1 MIAFGLSKKVGDG
14 KKRSILTMHV
24 LAVYLI
30 QEVVSMKRV
39 NITLPD
45 EVIREMKD
53 LPNKSRFIAEALKEK
68 LERIEREKLDRLLVE
83 GYKATKKEEKGIDKE
98 WEKITLEGWK

>member
-1 MIAFGLSKKVGDG
+1 MRRL
-14 KKRSILTMHV
+14 
-24 LAVYLI
+24 
-30 QEVVSMKRV
+30 

-45 EVIREMKD
+45 EVIREIKD

-83 GYKATKKEEKGIDKE
+83 GYKATKEEDKRIDKE
-98 WEKITLEGWK
+98 WGKITLEGWK

>member
-1 MIAFGLSKKVGDG
+1 
-14 KKRSILTMHV
+14 
-24 LAVYLI
+24 
-30 QEVVSMKRV
+30 MKRL

-45 EVIREMKD
+45 EVVREIKD

-83 GYKATKKEEKGIDKE
+83 GYKATKEEDKRIDKE

>member
-1 MIAFGLSKKVGDG
+1 
-14 KKRSILTMHV
+14 
-24 LAVYLI
+24 
-30 QEVVSMKRV
+30 MKRL

-45 EVIREMKD
+45 EVVREIKD

-83 GYKATKKEEKGIDKE
+83 GYKATKEEDKRIDKE
-98 WEKITLEGWK
+98 WEKITLEDWK